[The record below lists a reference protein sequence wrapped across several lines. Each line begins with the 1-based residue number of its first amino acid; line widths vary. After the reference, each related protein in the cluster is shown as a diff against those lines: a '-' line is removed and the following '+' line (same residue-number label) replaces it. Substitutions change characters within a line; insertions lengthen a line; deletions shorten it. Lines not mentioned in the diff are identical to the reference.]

1 MVGRKFG
8 RLTVIKVSNMRTSE
22 NRLKYECVCECG
34 NEVVV
39 DGKSLRNG
47 HTKSCGCLS
56 KELSRS
62 RSKTHG
68 KCKSK
73 LYTIFGGMKQRCYYK
88 NNIRYSDYGGRGIK
102 ICDEW
107 LNNFDVFYKWAM
119 AHGYKENLTI
129 DRIDVN
135 GNYEPSN
142 CRWTDVETQA
152 NNKQS
157 TIKITFKGLTY
168 SIKQWSNILN
178 IPYTTLISRYHNNMD
193 IKKMLTKRDNNKYL
207 YPHQVD
213 VLGRLYKYN
222 KCAMFLEMGLGKTIT
237 GSIKSTSYHKPILI
251 ICPKSLIDQWIECF
265 NEWCKDYRTYDLTN
279 KKQLQSFMDDEQDL
293 KMGIIN
299 YESAWRR
306 DVLLKLS
313 DFTLLLDES
322 HNIANNSSKQSK
334 FITKLK
340 AKNILLLTGSPA
352 SNSRYD
358 KLYTQLKMLGLHM
371 NKRSYED
378 RYCNF
383 FDMEKSGVKF
393 RVLSKTNPYK
403 NVDELKQVMRDL
415 GCVFMRTDEV
425 LDLPEQR
432 FINVWVPPSKYYKT
446 FIKDGYVDCGETE
459 YISSSPATDMLYAR
473 QLCNSKEKLEMVR
486 TLIEGTEDRVIIFYN
501 FNCELELLQQLV
513 QKLKRPIS
521 YVNGSVKNLNCYNNN
536 SDSITLVQYQS
547 GSSGVN
553 LQKAS
558 KMIYYSP
565 PIKSDFFEQSKK
577 RIHRIG
583 QDNKCTYWKLITNN
597 SIELNIYNT
606 LAKKQDYTEELF
618 KHE

>member
-1 MVGRKFG
+1 M
-8 RLTVIKVSNMRTSE
+8 
-22 NRLKYECVCECG
+22 
-34 NEVVV
+34 
-39 DGKSLRNG
+39 
-47 HTKSCGCLS
+47 
-56 KELSRS
+56 
-62 RSKTHG
+62 SKTYCG
-68 KCKSK
+68 S
-73 LYTIFGGMKQRCYYK
+73 YK
-88 NNIRYSDYGGRGIK
+88 AVSFN
-102 ICDEW
+102 
-107 LNNFDVFYKWAM
+107 
-119 AHGYKENLTI
+119 
-129 DRIDVN
+129 
-135 GNYEPSN
+135 
-142 CRWTDVETQA
+142 
-152 NNKQS
+152 
-157 TIKITFKGLTY
+157 
-168 SIKQWSNILN
+168 
-178 IPYTTLISRYHNNMD
+178 
-193 IKKMLTKRDNNKYL
+193 
-207 YPHQVD
+207 
-213 VLGRLYKYN
+213 
-222 KCAMFLEMGLGKTIT
+222 
-237 GSIKSTSYHKPILI
+237 KPILI
-251 ICPKSLIDQWIECF
+251 ICPKSLISQWIEHF
-265 NEWCKDYRTYDLTN
+265 NDVHTEWGTYDLTKKKRLDEFIGAERIN
-279 KKQLQSFMDDEQDL
+279 KV
-293 KMGIIN
+293 GIIN
-299 YESAWRR
+299 YESAWRKPE
-306 DVLLKLS
+306 LLKLR
-313 DFTLLLDES
+313 DFTLMLDES
-322 HNIANNSSKQSK
+322 QAIANNTSKQTK
-334 FITKLK
+334 GVVKLK
-340 AKNILLLTGSPA
+340 FDNLVLLSGTPC
-352 SNSRYD
+352 SNARYD

-383 FDMEKSGVKF
+383 FDMEKSGITF

-403 NVDELKQVMRDL
+403 NVDELKQVMKAL

-446 FIKDGYVDCGETE
+446 FVKDGYVDCGDTE

-473 QLCNSKEKLEMVR
+473 QLCNSKEKIEMVR

-536 SDSITLVQYQS
+536 SDSVTLVQYQS

-606 LAKKQDYTEELF
+606 LAKKQDYNEELF